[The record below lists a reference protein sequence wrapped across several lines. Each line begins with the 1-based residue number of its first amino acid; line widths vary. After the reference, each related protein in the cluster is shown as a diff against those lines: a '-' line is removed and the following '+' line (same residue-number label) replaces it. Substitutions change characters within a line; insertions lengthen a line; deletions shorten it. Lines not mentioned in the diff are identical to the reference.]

1 MSHLVADLTKVWD
14 TTTAELRESARSFI
28 KQDEWHALNK
38 TSGMPPDLIGRLA
51 LPPPFFLQHDSIIS
65 RDGAGIA
72 LRCDCQILGD

>member
-1 MSHLVADLTKVWD
+1 
-14 TTTAELRESARSFI
+14 
-28 KQDEWHALNK
+28 
-38 TSGMPPDLIGRLA
+38 MPPDLIGRLA